1 METVEIV
8 IQHPAGLHARPASK
22 FVRLAASFPCEVRVT
37 DLTKVSDP
45 VNAKSILGVL
55 SLGVDQG
62 HQVRIEAE
70 GERAAEAAEA
80 LRALIADNF
89 GEGASA

>member
-1 METVEIV
+1 MQTIDVI

-22 FVRLAASFPCEVRVT
+22 FVRLAASFPCSIQIT
-37 DLTKVSDP
+37 DLTKGSAA

-62 HQVRIEAE
+62 HQIRIEAD
-70 GERAAEAAEA
+70 GDRAAETLVA
-80 LRALIADNF
+80 LRELVESNF
-89 GEGASA
+89 GEGAA

>member
-1 METVEIV
+1 METIEVI

-22 FVRLAASFPCEVRVT
+22 FVRLASSFPCT
-37 DLTKVSDP
+37 IQLSDLTSGGAA

-62 HQVRIEAE
+62 HQIRVEAD
-70 GERAAEAAEA
+70 GERAAEAVAA
-80 LRALIADNF
+80 LRELIETNF
-89 GEGASA
+89 GEA